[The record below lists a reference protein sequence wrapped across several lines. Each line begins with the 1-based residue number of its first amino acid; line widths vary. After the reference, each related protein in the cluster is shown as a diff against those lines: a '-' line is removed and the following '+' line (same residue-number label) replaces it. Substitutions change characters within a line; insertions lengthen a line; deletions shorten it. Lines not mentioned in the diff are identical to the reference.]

1 MMNQKKRMF
10 ILEAAESLFSKFGT
24 GKTGVDEI
32 AERARVA
39 KGTIYNYFGSKEG
52 IITGL
57 IKDKIHFF
65 ETSLA
70 EKLSS
75 AQDPIEKLRVFARER
90 LNFMVKA
97 PYIKD
102 YFAKNSSSNETTEL
116 IEEIDGKG
124 MEIITRILSEAKD
137 GGRIH
142 EIDVRKISGVLIK
155 ALKGFEREHVHA
167 SEEDD
172 AAVNSEL
179 ECFLTI
185 VMNGLSKELGK

>member
-1 MMNQKKRMF
+1 MNQKKRKF

-32 AERARVA
+32 AEKARVA

-57 IKDKIHFF
+57 IKDKIQFF
-65 ETSLA
+65 ETSLG

-75 AQDPIEKLRVFARER
+75 AADPIEKLTVFARER
-90 LNFMVKA
+90 LQFVTKA

-102 YFAKNSSSNETTEL
+102 YFTKNRENDETAEL
-116 IEEIDGKG
+116 IQEIDGKG
-124 MEIITRILSEAKD
+124 MELITKILNDARDEGKID
-137 GGRIH
+137 
-142 EIDVRKISGVLIK
+142 EIDVQKISGVLIK
-155 ALKGFEREHVHA
+155 ALKGFEREHVNA
-167 SEEDD
+167 SDEDEASVD
-172 AAVNSEL
+172 SEL

-185 VMNGLSKELGK
+185 VMNGLSKEIGK

>member
-1 MMNQKKRMF
+1 M
-10 ILEAAESLFSKFGT
+10 EAAESLFSKFGT

-137 GGRIH
+137 GGRIR

-185 VMNGLSKELGK
+185 VMNGLSKEPGK